1 MLQRNADRP
10 VFWRGFWLPGID
22 LLGHYVYYPAF
33 GLIFMSTDV
42 LFMGLFASDA
52 EKREKRQQQLNK
64 LLFKPDPEK
73 VRAALAAGAQPDAV
87 KNKDGQSP
95 LYFHASNGHSACL
108 SALLAHGCDI
118 ENGNDDTWTPLL
130 IAARAAKH
138 DCVVLLADA
147 GANLNAQ
154 PKNGGYGPMHWAAY
168 WGRGNTIEFLLAK
181 GADRNLTD
189 NHMDTAA
196 DVADKEKYPRLGDLI
211 RGKTTENVAPAQT
224 KYGWVLTAPHEI
236 ALVREKNA
244 IGYRLTEMFNFKTGL
259 YTQIAA
265 NVATGAESQSMR
277 SFEEFPDTTLIR
289 EAMEELTKK
298 GGAVDEAMTARLAN
312 KPSLSPKQL
321 GAKG

>member
-1 MLQRNADRP
+1 M
-10 VFWRGFWLPGID
+10 GF
-22 LLGHYVYYPAF
+22 F
-33 GLIFMSTDV
+33 S
-42 LFMGLFASDA
+42 SDE
-52 EKREKRQQQLNK
+52 EKRQKRQQQLNK
-64 LLFKPDPEK
+64 LLFKADPEK
-73 VRAALAAGAQPDAV
+73 IRAALAAGAQPDAI

-95 LYFHASNGHSACL
+95 LYLHASNGHSACVRV
-108 SALLAHGCDI
+108 LLEHKANPD
-118 ENGNDDTWTPLL
+118 NGKDNGWTPLL
-130 IAARAAKH
+130 IAARNDNY
-138 DCVVLLADA
+138 DCVVMLADA

-154 PKNGGYGPMHWAAY
+154 PNAGGYGPMHWAAY
-168 WGRGNTIEFLLAK
+168 WGRGNTIQFLLDR

-189 NHMDTAA
+189 NHMDTPA

-211 RGKTTENVAPAQT
+211 RGRTKENVEPTKT

-298 GGAVDEAMTARLAN
+298 GGSVDEAMTARLSN
-312 KPSLSPKQL
+312 KPSLTPKPM
-321 GAKG
+321 GGKG

>member
-1 MLQRNADRP
+1 M
-10 VFWRGFWLPGID
+10 GF
-22 LLGHYVYYPAF
+22 F
-33 GLIFMSTDV
+33 GSEE
-42 LFMGLFASDA
+42 

-64 LLFKPDPEK
+64 LLFKADPEK
-73 VRAALAAGAQPDAV
+73 IRAALAAGAQPDAV
-87 KNKDGQSP
+87 RNKDGESP
-95 LYFHASNGHSACL
+95 LYVHASNGHSACVRL
-108 SALLAHGCDI
+108 FIEHGANI
-118 ENGNDDTWTPLL
+118 ENGKDNGWTPLL
-130 IAARAAKH
+130 IAARNAKH

-168 WGRGNTIEFLLAK
+168 WGRGNMIAFLLEK

-211 RGKTTENVAPAQT
+211 RGKTTENVAPSQT
-224 KYGWVLTAPHEI
+224 QYGWVLTAPHEI

-244 IGYRLTEMFNFKTGL
+244 IGYCLTEMFNFKTGF

-277 SFEEFPDTTLIR
+277 AFEEFPDTTLIR

-298 GGAVDEAMTARLAN
+298 GGTVDDAMTARLAH
-312 KPSLSPKQL
+312 KPSLASRPL
-321 GAKG
+321 GGKG